1 MLYATS
7 SETTLKQENE
17 KVFILFDDSY
27 KKQTLKELT
36 SDPLYMKIRNDIL
49 TVLPGSRKV
58 YVATPTMLENLKNAN
73 ASTDG
78 VINAPD
84 KEKTKLEGYL
94 DKAEQLGIDIH
105 FGDD

>member
-1 MLYATS
+1 
-7 SETTLKQENE
+7 
-17 KVFILFDDSY
+17 
-27 KKQTLKELT
+27 
-36 SDPLYMKIRNDIL
+36 MKIRNDIL

-58 YVATPTMLENLKNAN
+58 YVATPMMLENLKNATSS
-73 ASTDG
+73 ADG
-78 VINAPD
+78 VVNAPE